1 MSVCPPVGNLPLCA
15 PRASRY
21 SYDMATLFILLT
33 VFFMAATLV
42 TLGIG
47 VVGMG
52 KGGEFNKQNA
62 NKLMRLRVIFQ
73 GLAIASFLLWLL
85 VR

>member
-1 MSVCPPVGNLPLCA
+1 
-15 PRASRY
+15 
-21 SYDMATLFILLT
+21 MATLFIILT
-33 VFFMAATLV
+33 VVFMAATLV

-52 KGGEFNKQNA
+52 KGGAFNKQNA
-62 NKLMRLRVIFQ
+62 NKLMRLRVLFQ

-85 VR
+85 AR

>member
-1 MSVCPPVGNLPLCA
+1 
-15 PRASRY
+15 
-21 SYDMATLFILLT
+21 MATLFILLT

-52 KGGEFNKQNA
+52 KGGAFNKHNA
-62 NKLMRLRVIFQ
+62 NRLMRLRVIFQ

>member
-1 MSVCPPVGNLPLCA
+1 
-15 PRASRY
+15 
-21 SYDMATLFILLT
+21 MATLFIILT
-33 VFFMAATLV
+33 VCFMAATLV

-52 KGGEFNKQNA
+52 KGGDFNKQNA

>member
-1 MSVCPPVGNLPLCA
+1 
-15 PRASRY
+15 
-21 SYDMATLFILLT
+21 MATLFMILTAL
-33 VFFMAATLV
+33 FMLATLV

-52 KGGEFNKQNA
+52 KGGEFNRQNG
-62 NKLMRLRVIFQ
+62 NRLMRLRVVFQ
-73 GLAIASFLLWLL
+73 GLAIASFLLFLI

>member
-1 MSVCPPVGNLPLCA
+1 
-15 PRASRY
+15 
-21 SYDMATLFILLT
+21 MATFFIILT
-33 VFFMAATLV
+33 VLFLVATVV

-52 KGGEFNKQNA
+52 KGGDFNKQNA
-62 NKLMRLRVIFQ
+62 NKLMRLRVMFQ

-85 VR
+85 AH

>member
-1 MSVCPPVGNLPLCA
+1 
-15 PRASRY
+15 
-21 SYDMATLFILLT
+21 MATLFIISLLLHGGD
-33 VFFMAATLV
+33 LV

-62 NKLMRLRVIFQ
+62 NKLMRLRVVFQ

-85 VR
+85 AR

>member
-1 MSVCPPVGNLPLCA
+1 
-15 PRASRY
+15 
-21 SYDMATLFILLT
+21 MATLFIILT
-33 VFFMAATLV
+33 AFFMAATLI

-52 KGGEFNKQNA
+52 KGGDFNKQNA
-62 NKLMRLRVIFQ
+62 NKLMRLRVMFQ
-73 GLAIASFLLWLL
+73 GLAIASFLVWLL

>member
-1 MSVCPPVGNLPLCA
+1 
-15 PRASRY
+15 
-21 SYDMATLFILLT
+21 MATFFIILT
-33 VFFMAATLV
+33 GLFMAATLV

-62 NKLMRLRVIFQ
+62 NRLMRLRVLFQ
-73 GLAIASFLLWLL
+73 GLTIASFLLFL
-85 VR
+85 VMR

>member
-1 MSVCPPVGNLPLCA
+1 
-15 PRASRY
+15 
-21 SYDMATLFILLT
+21 MATLFIILT
-33 VFFMAATLV
+33 ALFMAATLI

-62 NKLMRLRVIFQ
+62 NRLMRLRVMFQ

>member
-1 MSVCPPVGNLPLCA
+1 
-15 PRASRY
+15 
-21 SYDMATLFILLT
+21 MATFFIILT
-33 VFFMAATLV
+33 GLFMAATLV

-62 NKLMRLRVIFQ
+62 NRLMRLRVLFQ
-73 GLAIASFLLWLL
+73 GLAIASFLLFL
-85 VR
+85 VMR

>member
-1 MSVCPPVGNLPLCA
+1 
-15 PRASRY
+15 
-21 SYDMATLFILLT
+21 MATLFIILT
-33 VFFMAATLV
+33 ALFMAATLI

-62 NKLMRLRVIFQ
+62 NSLMRLRVMFQ